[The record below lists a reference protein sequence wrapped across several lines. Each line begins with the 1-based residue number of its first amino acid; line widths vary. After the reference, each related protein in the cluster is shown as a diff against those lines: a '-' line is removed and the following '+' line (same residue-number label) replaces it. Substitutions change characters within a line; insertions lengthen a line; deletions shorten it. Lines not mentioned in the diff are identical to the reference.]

1 MARVCAVFF
10 KFQRDGGQG
19 EKEMARIVKEKTKL
33 RKKKIIGGQ
42 RTAKNRERRQQSRL
56 KIVQ

>member
-19 EKEMARIVKEKTKL
+19 EKEMARIVKEKGK
-33 RKKKIIGGQ
+33 RKELEDKGQ
-42 RTAKNRERRQQSRL
+42 LKTGKEDNR
-56 KIVQ
+56 VG

>member
-19 EKEMARIVKEKTKL
+19 EKEMACIVKEKTKL
-33 RKKKIIGGQ
+33 RKKKRIGKKTG
-42 RTAKNRERRQQSRL
+42 KEDNR
-56 KIVQ
+56 VG